1 MKLTK
6 SQVVKINE
14 KLGKEFNTEFG
25 LGGNKSNLDYALS
38 LENPYDISKEI
49 LRGHP
54 FIDGN
59 KRTAFMVYLLLI
71 TDRTYKRILEDF
83 RDILLSL
90 SK

>member
-6 SQVVKINE
+6 SQIIEINK
-14 KLGKEFNTEFG
+14 KLGNEFKTDSG
-25 LGGNKSNLDYALS
+25 LGGNRSNLDYALELVS
-38 LENPYDISKEI
+38 PYDISKEI

-59 KRTAFMVYLLLI
+59 KRTSFMVYLMLTTRKKYEELL
-71 TDRTYKRILEDF
+71 KDF
-83 RDILLSL
+83 YDIFLSL